1 MKKKIKNII
10 SKTDNFFYKF
20 FGSDK
25 SVKSLQNIHEAEKI
39 FSCLRQ
45 TGKENNVR
53 FVGGCVRKALCG
65 HEIDDLDL
73 ATSLEP
79 TESKRRLA
87 KEDIK
92 VIDSGI
98 SHGTITAIL
107 NNKKFEITTLRK
119 DISTDGR
126 HAVVEFTNERT
137 EDALRRD
144 FTINSIY
151 ADKEGNL
158 FDPNDGVKDLE
169 NGKIEFIGDPE
180 KRVKED
186 YLRILRYVRFFLN
199 YSKQKHKLNVKKI
212 IKQNIS
218 GIVKLSKE
226 RLIDE
231 LKKLVMSNGFINIGN
246 DEFCKEIVLL
256 IFPQVKNIDIFKKL
270 NKNYKS
276 EILKKDFI
284 FLLSLLIIDET
295 DSTEFFLYKFNLSN
309 EAKKR
314 INFLKE
320 IYDKSNDKNTFS
332 KNNLQ
337 KIFYF
342 QGKSYLL
349 DVIDFQLFRSNKKNN
364 KLIELKKHFEKL
376 EKPLFPIKAK
386 IIMEKYNLKE
396 GQELGQKLKYLEN
409 LWVENSFNISEKE
422 VENTFLS

>member
-1 MKKKIKNII
+1 MKNIL
-10 SKTDNFFYKF
+10 TT
-20 FGSDK
+20 
-25 SVKSLQNIHEAEKI
+25 I
-39 FSCLRQ
+39 FSSKSDLSS
-45 TGKENNVR
+45 KEISFLEITKTTRVSDLFKVISNYNVLSEIR
-53 FVGGCVRKALCG
+53 YVGGCVRKIINN
-65 HEIDDLDL
+65 EKFDDIDL
-73 ATSLEP
+73 ATNLKPDEV
-79 TESKRRLA
+79 
-87 KEDIK
+87 KECLK
-92 VIDSGI
+92 NNNIDFFETGI
-98 SHGTITAIL
+98 EHGTITARIGEK
-107 NNKKFEITTLRK
+107 NFEITSLRK
-119 DISTDGR
+119 DVSTDGR
-126 HAVVEFTNERT
+126 RAVVEFTNEWA

-158 FDPNDGVKDLE
+158 FDPNDGVKDLK
-169 NGKIEFIGDPE
+169 NGKIKFIGDPE

-199 YSKQKHKLNVKKI
+199 YSKQEHQLIVKKI

-231 LKKLVMSNGFINIGN
+231 LKKLVISNGFINIGD

-295 DSTEFFLYKFNLSN
+295 DNSEFFLYKFNMSN
-309 EAKKR
+309 ESKKR

-320 IYDKSNDKNTFS
+320 IYNKSNDKNTFS

-349 DVIDFQLFRSNKKNN
+349 DVIDFQLFRSNKKSN

-376 EKPLFPIKAK
+376 EKPIFPIKAK

-396 GQELGQKLKYLEN
+396 GKELGQKLKYLEN
-409 LWVENSFNISEKE
+409 LWLENSFNISEKE

>member
-1 MKKKIKNII
+1 MKNIL
-10 SKTDNFFYKF
+10 TT
-20 FGSDK
+20 
-25 SVKSLQNIHEAEKI
+25 I
-39 FSCLRQ
+39 FSSKSDLSS
-45 TGKENNVR
+45 KEISFLEITKTTRISDLFKVISNYNVLSEIR
-53 FVGGCVRKALCG
+53 YVGGCVRKIINN
-65 HEIDDLDL
+65 EKFDDIDL
-73 ATSLEP
+73 ATNLKPE
-79 TESKRRLA
+79 EV
-87 KEDIK
+87 KECLK
-92 VIDSGI
+92 NNNIDFFETGI
-98 SHGTITAIL
+98 EHGTITAHIGEK
-107 NNKKFEITTLRK
+107 NFEITSLRK
-119 DISTDGR
+119 DVSTDGR
-126 HAVVEFTNERT
+126 RAVVEFTNEWA

-158 FDPNDGVKDLE
+158 FDPNDGVKDLK
-169 NGKIEFIGDPE
+169 NGKIKFIGDPE

-199 YSKQKHKLNVKKI
+199 YSKQEHQLFVKKI

-231 LKKLVMSNGFINIGN
+231 LKKLVISNGFINIGD

-295 DSTEFFLYKFNLSN
+295 DNSEFFLYKFNMSN
-309 EAKKR
+309 ESKKR

-320 IYDKSNDKNTFS
+320 IYDKSNDKDIFS

-349 DVIDFQLFRSNKKNN
+349 DVIDFQLFRSNKKSN

-376 EKPLFPIKAK
+376 EKPMFPIKAK

-396 GQELGQKLKYLEN
+396 GKELGQKLKYLEN
-409 LWVENSFNISEKE
+409 LWLENSFNISEKE

>member
-1 MKKKIKNII
+1 MKNILTKII
-10 SKTDNFFYKF
+10 SSKSDLSSKEISFLEITKTTKV
-20 FGSDK
+20 SDLFK
-25 SVKSLQNIHEAEKI
+25 VISNYNDLSEI
-39 FSCLRQ
+39 RY
-45 TGKENNVR
+45 
-53 FVGGCVRKALCG
+53 VGGCVRKILNN
-65 HEIDDLDL
+65 EKFDDIDL
-73 ATSLEP
+73 ATNLKPDEV
-79 TESKRRLA
+79 
-87 KEDIK
+87 KECLK
-92 VIDSGI
+92 NNNIDFFETGI
-98 SHGTITAIL
+98 DHGTITARIDEK
-107 NNKKFEITTLRK
+107 NFEITSLRK
-119 DISTDGR
+119 DVSTDGR
-126 HAVVEFTNERT
+126 RAVVKFTNEWT

-199 YSKQKHKLNVKKI
+199 YSKQEHKLNVKKI
-212 IKQNIS
+212 IKKNIS

-295 DSTEFFLYKFNLSN
+295 DSSEFFLYKFNMSN
-309 EAKKR
+309 EAKTR

-320 IYDKSNDKNTFS
+320 IYDKSNDNNTFS

-364 KLIELKKHFEKL
+364 KLIELKKHFEQL

-386 IIMEKYNLKE
+386 IIMEKYNLQE
-396 GQELGQKLKYLEN
+396 GKELGQKLKYLEN
-409 LWVENSFNISEKE
+409 LWIENSFNISEKE

>member
-1 MKKKIKNII
+1 MKNIL
-10 SKTDNFFYKF
+10 T
-20 FGSDK
+20 
-25 SVKSLQNIHEAEKI
+25 KI
-39 FSCLRQ
+39 FSSKNELSS
-45 TGKENNVR
+45 KEISFLEITKTTKVSELFKVISNYNDSSEIR
-53 FVGGCVRKALCG
+53 YVGGCVRKILNN
-65 HEIDDLDL
+65 EKFDDIDL
-73 ATSLEP
+73 ATNLKPE
-79 TESKRRLA
+79 EV
-87 KEDIK
+87 KECLK
-92 VIDSGI
+92 NNNIDFFETGI
-98 SHGTITAIL
+98 EHGTITARIEEK
-107 NNKKFEITTLRK
+107 NFEITSLRK
-119 DISTDGR
+119 DVSTDGR
-126 HAVVEFTNERT
+126 HAVVEFTNEWV
-137 EDALRRD
+137 EDAMRRD

-199 YSKQKHKLNVKKI
+199 YSKQEHNLNVIKI
-212 IKQNIS
+212 IKQNIN
-218 GIVKLSKE
+218 GIVELSKE

-231 LKKLVMSNGFINIGN
+231 LKKLIISNRFIDIS
-246 DEFCKEIVLL
+246 DDKFCKEILSL

-270 NKNYKS
+270 NKNYKN

-295 DSTEFFLYKFNLSN
+295 DNSEFFLYKYNMSN
-309 EAKKR
+309 EDKKR
-314 INFLKE
+314 INFLKN

-342 QGKSYLL
+342 QGKSYLF
-349 DVIDFQLFRSNKKNN
+349 DVINFQLFRSNKKNN
-364 KLIELKKHFEKL
+364 KLIDLKKHFEKL
-376 EKPLFPIKAK
+376 EKPHFPIKAK
-386 IIMEKYNLKE
+386 IVMEKYNLKE
-396 GQELGQKLKYLEN
+396 GRELGQKLKYLEN

>member
-1 MKKKIKNII
+1 MKNIL
-10 SKTDNFFYKF
+10 T
-20 FGSDK
+20 
-25 SVKSLQNIHEAEKI
+25 KI
-39 FSCLRQ
+39 FSPKNELSS
-45 TGKENNVR
+45 KEMSFLEITKTTKVSELFNVISNYNDLGEIR
-53 FVGGCVRKALCG
+53 YVGGCVRKILNN
-65 HEIDDLDL
+65 EKFDDIDL
-73 ATSLEP
+73 ATNLKPE
-79 TESKRRLA
+79 EV
-87 KEDIK
+87 KECLK
-92 VIDSGI
+92 NNNIDFFETGI
-98 SHGTITAIL
+98 EHGTITARIEER
-107 NNKKFEITTLRK
+107 NFEITSLRK
-119 DISTDGR
+119 DVSTDGR
-126 HAVVEFTNERT
+126 RAVVEFTNQWM
-137 EDALRRD
+137 EDSLRRD

-169 NGKIEFIGDPE
+169 NGKIQFIGDPE

-199 YSKQKHKLNVKKI
+199 YSSQKHNLNVIKI
-212 IKQNIS
+212 IKQNIN

-231 LKKLVMSNGFINIGN
+231 LKKLVISNRFV
-246 DEFCKEIVLL
+246 EISEDKVCAEIISL
-256 IFPQVKNIDIFKKL
+256 IFPQLKNIDILKKL
-270 NKNYKS
+270 KKNYKN

-284 FLLSLLIIDET
+284 FFLSLLIIDET
-295 DSTEFFLYKFNLSN
+295 DNSEFFLYKYNMSN

-314 INFLKE
+314 INFLKD
-320 IYDKSNDKNTFS
+320 IFDKSNDKDTFS

-364 KLIELKKHFEKL
+364 KLVELKKYFEKL
-376 EKPLFPIKAK
+376 EKPNFPIKAK
-386 IIMEKYNLKE
+386 IVMEKYNLKE
-396 GQELGQKLKYLEN
+396 GKELGQKLKYLEN

>member
-1 MKKKIKNII
+1 MKNIL
-10 SKTDNFFYKF
+10 TT
-20 FGSDK
+20 
-25 SVKSLQNIHEAEKI
+25 I
-39 FSCLRQ
+39 FSSKSDLSS
-45 TGKENNVR
+45 KEISFLEITKTTRVSDLFKVISNYNVLSEIR
-53 FVGGCVRKALCG
+53 YVGGCVRKIINN
-65 HEIDDLDL
+65 EKFDDIDL
-73 ATSLEP
+73 ATNLKPE
-79 TESKRRLA
+79 EV
-87 KEDIK
+87 KECLK
-92 VIDSGI
+92 NNNIDFFETGI
-98 SHGTITAIL
+98 EHGTITAHIGEK
-107 NNKKFEITTLRK
+107 NFEITSLRK
-119 DISTDGR
+119 DVSTDGR
-126 HAVVEFTNERT
+126 RAVVEFTNEWA

-158 FDPNDGVKDLE
+158 FDPNDGVKDLK
-169 NGKIEFIGDPE
+169 NGKIKFIGDPE

-199 YSKQKHKLNVKKI
+199 YSKQEHQLFVKKI

-231 LKKLVMSNGFINIGN
+231 LKKLVISNGFINIGD

-295 DSTEFFLYKFNLSN
+295 DNSEFFLYKFNMSN
-309 EAKKR
+309 ESKKR

-320 IYDKSNDKNTFS
+320 IYDKSNDKDIFS

-349 DVIDFQLFRSNKKNN
+349 DVIDFQLFRSNKKSN

-376 EKPLFPIKAK
+376 EKPMFPIKAK

-396 GQELGQKLKYLEN
+396 GKELGQKLKYLEN
-409 LWVENSFNISEKE
+409 LWLENSFNISEKE

>member
-1 MKKKIKNII
+1 MRNIL
-10 SKTDNFFYKF
+10 TT
-20 FGSDK
+20 
-25 SVKSLQNIHEAEKI
+25 I
-39 FSCLRQ
+39 FSSKSDLSS
-45 TGKENNVR
+45 KEISFLEITKTTRVSDLFKVISNYNVLSEIR
-53 FVGGCVRKALCG
+53 YVGGCVRKIINN
-65 HEIDDLDL
+65 EKFDDIDL
-73 ATSLEP
+73 ATNLKPE
-79 TESKRRLA
+79 EV
-87 KEDIK
+87 KECLK
-92 VIDSGI
+92 NNNIDFFETGI
-98 SHGTITAIL
+98 EHGTITAHIGEK
-107 NNKKFEITTLRK
+107 NFEITSLRK
-119 DISTDGR
+119 DVSTDGR
-126 HAVVEFTNERT
+126 RAVVEFTNEWA

-158 FDPNDGVKDLE
+158 FDPNDGVKDLK
-169 NGKIEFIGDPE
+169 NGKIEFIGDAE

-199 YSKQKHKLNVKKI
+199 YSKQEHKLNVKKI

-231 LKKLVMSNGFINIGN
+231 LKKLVISNGFINIGN

-295 DSTEFFLYKFNLSN
+295 DSTEFFLYKFNMSN
-309 EAKKR
+309 EAKTR

-320 IYDKSNDKNTFS
+320 IYDKSNDNYTFS

-337 KIFYF
+337 KIYYF

-364 KLIELKKHFEKL
+364 KLIELKKHFEQL

-396 GQELGQKLKYLEN
+396 GKELGHKLKYLEN

>member
-1 MKKKIKNII
+1 MKNIL
-10 SKTDNFFYKF
+10 TT
-20 FGSDK
+20 
-25 SVKSLQNIHEAEKI
+25 I
-39 FSCLRQ
+39 FSSKSDLSS
-45 TGKENNVR
+45 KEISFLEITKTTRISDLFKVISNYNVLSEIR
-53 FVGGCVRKALCG
+53 YVGGCVRKIINN
-65 HEIDDLDL
+65 EKFDDIDL
-73 ATSLEP
+73 ATNLKPE
-79 TESKRRLA
+79 EV
-87 KEDIK
+87 KECLK
-92 VIDSGI
+92 NNNIDFFETGI
-98 SHGTITAIL
+98 EHGTITARIGEK
-107 NNKKFEITTLRK
+107 NFEITSLRK
-119 DISTDGR
+119 DVSTDGR
-126 HAVVEFTNERT
+126 RAVVEFTNEWA

-158 FDPNDGVKDLE
+158 FDPNDGVKDLK
-169 NGKIEFIGDPE
+169 NGKIKFIGDPE

-199 YSKQKHKLNVKKI
+199 YSKQEHQLIVKKI

-231 LKKLVMSNGFINIGN
+231 LKKLVISNGFINIGD

-295 DSTEFFLYKFNLSN
+295 NNSEFFLYKFNMSN
-309 EAKKR
+309 ESKKR

-320 IYDKSNDKNTFS
+320 IYNKSNDKNTFS

-349 DVIDFQLFRSNKKNN
+349 DVIDFQLFRSNKKSN

-376 EKPLFPIKAK
+376 EKPMFPIKAK

-396 GQELGQKLKYLEN
+396 GKELGQKLKYLEN
-409 LWVENSFNISEKE
+409 LWLENSFNISEKE

>member
-1 MKKKIKNII
+1 MKNIL
-10 SKTDNFFYKF
+10 T
-20 FGSDK
+20 
-25 SVKSLQNIHEAEKI
+25 KI
-39 FSCLRQ
+39 FSSKNDLSS
-45 TGKENNVR
+45 KEVSFLEITKTTKVSDLFKVISNYNDLSEIR
-53 FVGGCVRKALCG
+53 YVGGCVRKILNN
-65 HEIDDLDL
+65 EKFDDIDL
-73 ATSLEP
+73 ATNLKPDEV
-79 TESKRRLA
+79 
-87 KEDIK
+87 KECLK
-92 VIDSGI
+92 NNNIDFFETGI
-98 SHGTITAIL
+98 DHGTITARIEEK
-107 NNKKFEITTLRK
+107 NFEITSLRK
-119 DISTDGR
+119 DVSTDGR
-126 HAVVEFTNERT
+126 HAVVEFTNEWT

-158 FDPNDGVKDLE
+158 FDPNDGAKDLE

-199 YSKQKHKLNVKKI
+199 YSKQEHKLNVKKI

-231 LKKLVMSNGFINIGN
+231 LKKLVISNGFINIGN

-295 DSTEFFLYKFNLSN
+295 DSTEFFLYKFNMSN
-309 EAKKR
+309 EAKTR

-320 IYDKSNDKNTFS
+320 IYDKSNDNYTFS

-337 KIFYF
+337 KIYYF

-364 KLIELKKHFEKL
+364 KLIELKKHFEQL

-396 GQELGQKLKYLEN
+396 GKELGHKLKYLEN